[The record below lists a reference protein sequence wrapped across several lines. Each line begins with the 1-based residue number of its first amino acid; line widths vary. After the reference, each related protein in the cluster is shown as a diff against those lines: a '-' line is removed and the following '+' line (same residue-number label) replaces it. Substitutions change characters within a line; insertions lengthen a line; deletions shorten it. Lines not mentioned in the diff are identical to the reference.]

1 MKNIIVSMTFFASLM
16 LFPQAVMGGEYSLL
30 YHSPQVPQSI
40 RAYSIY
46 PKSNLFAVTFHVVGS
61 TGSPVF
67 PMEGFD
73 FDGKKVW
80 ELDISRWHVWRETMA
95 PNKNFAAFTELSACP
110 KPLAVENCDSEPEG
124 YIFNVASG
132 TVLYHSTKF
141 ARFHPEFT
149 SDGKYMLGQFGF
161 GDSDEGGGEYSPS
174 TGTCLLEV
182 DTGREIWCRE
192 EIVKERDALLSEAG
206 GLIVGEKAIYE
217 FYSGKR
223 ILTFPQFSEKG
234 DSAFKPQTPGNAVT
248 IRAMSSDGRYF
259 VATEGK
265 CDKEKVKGHDRE
277 NGCHLTALKDTE
289 TYLGEWDKGVVRRKL
304 LTFEEGV
311 QDINM
316 RPFSFLP
323 NGLLV
328 VLNPYQQQLR
338 LLTMKGE
345 TIATIVHEK
354 VSDLPYYSLWFLQP
368 EVDFDNKVIIWPS
381 RNKGEWSVY
390 DFAGKLIGRFAW
402 KEPHGHKFTIRDFK
416 MISDKEYVFVV
427 DVQMKAE
434 RKSAQ
439 EWVLEVY
446 RGKFAPTENG
456 K

>member
-1 MKNIIVSMTFFASLM
+1 MKRTSILLLLGFFTLLSNSL
-16 LFPQAVMGGEYSLL
+16 AAEKAKLL
-30 YHSPQVPQSI
+30 YRSPQIPRSI
-40 RAYSIY
+40 RAFEVY
-46 PKSNLFAVTFHVVGS
+46 PGNGRFLVRFSAGDFRA
-61 TGSPVF
+61 

-80 ELDISRWHVWRETMA
+80 ELDISRWHVWREKVVPT
-95 PNKNFAAFTELSACP
+95 KNLAAFTELSACP
-110 KPLAVENCDSEPEG
+110 KPLSVENCDSEPEG
-124 YIFNVASG
+124 YTFNVTSG
-132 TVLYHSTKF
+132 AVLYHSPKF
-141 ARFHPEFT
+141 ARFYPEFT

-161 GDSDEGGGEYSPS
+161 GYSDEGGGEYSPS
-174 TGTCLLEV
+174 TGTCLMET
-182 DTGREIWCRE
+182 DTGREVWCRE
-192 EIVKERDALLSEAG
+192 EVVKEHGALLSEASSI
-206 GLIVGEKAIYE
+206 IVGDKAIYD

-223 ILTFPQFSEKG
+223 ILTFPQFSKNG
-234 DSAFKPQTPGNAVT
+234 DSIFQPQTPGNAVA
-248 IRAMSSDGRYF
+248 IRAMSPDGRYF

-265 CDKEKVKGHDRE
+265 CDKEKVKGHSRE
-277 NGCHLTALKDTE
+277 DGCHLIALKDVE
-289 TYLGEWDKGVVRRKL
+289 TYLGEWDKGIVRKKL
-304 LTFEEGV
+304 LTFEESV
-311 QDINM
+311 QDVNM

-390 DFAGKLIGRFAW
+390 DFDGKLIGRFAW
-402 KEPHGHKFTIRDFK
+402 KEPHDRKFRVRDFK

-427 DVQMKAE
+427 DVQMKTE
-434 RKSAQ
+434 RKVPQ

-446 RGKFAPTENG
+446 RGKFAPPENG